1 MRMWEE
7 IQREQKNYL
16 REYKK
21 KQRLTI
27 DEIQNVVDS
36 NKLSIDELYDI
47 ADNNTANKFKRK
59 ILSTFDEI
67 KNVDNNLLDN
77 SYVKFLA
84 DTYLNSKQIT
94 NKDILLFLIMLEY
107 LKLAIKLND
116 YELFSEIVS
125 IAYKHAENECKTVL
139 GKAKEIR
146 PINVLNLW
154 LMTLPNHLGSIWSDY
169 IQNEMVYNANQLFK
183 QIMIDISL
191 GNAIDLENDIYKRM
205 FDKQQRTHL
214 NIDKDKY
221 SGGIDAQSV
230 FLANQTILEVG
241 KDYGMEKVMFISD
254 LCGNVTKMCK
264 NMHKMVFNLK
274 GQNIFD
280 RWYGDSANELKEVI
294 VDIDGLVLGIN
305 LPPITGH
312 FHWCHSTL
320 TYLIDEDIVDETSKK
335 LLEMNKTAKEQ
346 YERYKKYY
354 GDELNITLKEFI
366 EIRRNNPKEWER
378 LKKDYFNK
386 RREYKDSY
394 I

>member
-7 IQREQKNYL
+7 IQRKQKNYL

-27 DEIQNVVDS
+27 DEIQDVVDS
-36 NKLSIDELYDI
+36 NKLSIDELHDV
-47 ADNNTANKFKRK
+47 ADTSKINKFKRK

-84 DTYLNSKQIT
+84 DTYLNKARIT

-116 YELFSEIVS
+116 LELFKEIVS

-169 IQNEMVYNANQLFK
+169 IQNEIVYNANQLFK
-183 QIMIDISL
+183 QIMIDISQ
-191 GNAIDLENDIYKRM
+191 NNDIDLNSDIYKNI
-205 FDKQQRTHL
+205 FNKQQRTHF
-214 NIDKDKY
+214 NIDGDKY
-221 SGGIDAQSV
+221 SGGVDAQSM

-264 NMHKMVFNLK
+264 NMHKMVFNIK
-274 GQNIFD
+274 GQNVFD
-280 RWYGDSANELKEVI
+280 RWYGDSANDLKEVI
-294 VDIDGLVLGIN
+294 CDVDGLVLVVN

-320 TYLIDEDIVDETSKK
+320 TYLIDEDIADETSKK
-335 LLEMNKTAKEQ
+335 LLEMNRVAKEQ
-346 YERYKKYY
+346 YERYKKYF

-378 LKKDYFNK
+378 LKKVYFDK
-386 RREYKDSY
+386 RRNYKG
-394 I
+394 

>member
-1 MRMWEE
+1 MWEE
-7 IQREQKNYL
+7 IQRKQKNYL
-16 REYKK
+16 KDYKK

-36 NKLSIDELYDI
+36 NKLSVDELYDI
-47 ADNNTANKFKRK
+47 ADTNKINKFKRK
-59 ILSTFDEI
+59 ITATFDEI
-67 KNVDNNLLDN
+67 KNVDKPIDN

-107 LKLAIKLND
+107 LKLAIRLND

-125 IAYKHAENECKTVL
+125 IAHKHAENECKQVL
-139 GKAKEIR
+139 GQDKKTR

-169 IQNEMVYNANQLFK
+169 IQNEINYNANQLFK
-183 QIMIDISL
+183 QIMIDISQ
-191 GNAIDLENDIYKRM
+191 NNDIDLNSDIYKNI
-205 FDKQQRTHL
+205 FDKQQRTHF
-214 NIDKDKY
+214 NINEDKY
-221 SGGIDAQSV
+221 SGGVDAQSV
-230 FLANQTILEVG
+230 FIANQTILEVG

-280 RWYGDSANELKEVI
+280 RWYGDSANDLKEVI

-335 LLEMNKTAKEQ
+335 LLEMNRVAQEQ
-346 YERYKKYY
+346 YNRYKKYF
-354 GDELNITLKEFI
+354 GDEIPSLKEFI

-378 LKKDYFNK
+378 LKKVYFNK
-386 RREYKDSY
+386 RREYKENN
-394 I
+394 

>member
-1 MRMWEE
+1 MWEE
-7 IQREQKNYL
+7 IQKKQINYL
-16 REYKK
+16 KDYKK

-27 DEIQNVVDS
+27 DELQDVVDS

-47 ADNNTANKFKRK
+47 ADANKINKFKRK
-59 ILSTFDEI
+59 ITSTLDEI
-67 KNVDNNLLDN
+67 KNVDNNILDN
-77 SYVKFLA
+77 SYVEFLA
-84 DTYLNSKQIT
+84 NSYLSKSRIT

-116 YELFSEIVS
+116 LELFREIVS

-139 GKAKEIR
+139 GEAKEIR

-154 LMTLPNHLGSIWSDY
+154 LMTMPNHLGSIWSDY
-169 IQNEMVYNANQLFK
+169 IQNEINYNANQLFK
-183 QIMIDISL
+183 QIMIDISQ
-191 GNAIDLENDIYKRM
+191 NNDIDLNNDIYKKI

-214 NIDKDKY
+214 NINEDKY
-221 SGGIDAQSV
+221 SGGVDAQSV
-230 FLANQTILEVG
+230 FIANQTILEVG

-274 GQNIFD
+274 GQNVFD
-280 RWYGDSANELKEVI
+280 RWYGDSVKDLKEVI

-305 LPPITGH
+305 QPPITGH

-320 TYLIDEDIVDETSKK
+320 TYQIDEDLVDETSKK
-335 LLEMNKTAKEQ
+335 LLEMNKTANEQ
-346 YERYKKYY
+346 YERYKKYF
-354 GDELNITLKEFI
+354 GDEIPSLKEFI

-378 LKKDYFNK
+378 LKKEYFNK
-386 RREYKDSY
+386 RREYKG
-394 I
+394 

>member
-1 MRMWEE
+1 MWEE
-7 IQREQKNYL
+7 IQKKQKNYL
-16 REYKK
+16 KDYKR

-27 DEIQNVVDS
+27 DEIQDVVDS

-47 ADNNTANKFKRK
+47 ADTNKINKFKRK
-59 ILSTFDEI
+59 ITATFDEI

-77 SYVKFLA
+77 SYVEFLA
-84 DTYLNSKQIT
+84 KSYLNKSRIT

-107 LKLAIKLND
+107 LKLALKLND

-169 IQNEMVYNANQLFK
+169 IQNEINYNANQLFK
-183 QIMIDISL
+183 QIMIDISQ
-191 GNAIDLENDIYKRM
+191 NNNIDLENDIYKKI

-214 NIDKDKY
+214 NIDGDKY

-280 RWYGDSANELKEVI
+280 RWYGDNASDLKEVI

-320 TYLIDEDIVDETSKK
+320 TYQIDEGLVDETSKK
-335 LLEMNKTAKEQ
+335 LLEMNKTAQEQ
-346 YERYKKYY
+346 YNRYKKYF

-366 EIRRNNPKEWER
+366 ERRKNPKEWER
-378 LKKDYFNK
+378 LKKEYFNK
-386 RREYKDSY
+386 RREYKDR
-394 I
+394 